1 MRYFKKLLLV
11 LLLIFSFAFNSFSV
25 LGYDEASNIYTVLD
39 NENSN
44 PLPDLFRKDASLN
57 ISGSAQFTAAQVE
70 NIINNIDSKKL
81 YIVDLRQESHGLLNE
96 NIAFMF
102 WNPNV
107 DLNDGLSSSEVLRVE
122 SKEISKIPISSV
134 MHIYNKKLD
143 LLKTVKVQSVLS
155 EKNLVASKNIN
166 YIRFAVKDNYI
177 PSDDIVDEF
186 VDFVKSEGNSSHLH
200 FHCEAGEGRTTTFM
214 AMYQMMNNKDNLSLD
229 EILQYQIKLGGISL
243 IDIPIRKD
251 FLNTF
256 YNYTKA
262 NIDSNF
268 EVPYSKWVERKV
280 I

>member
-1 MRYFKKLLLV
+1 MSYFKKLLLV
-11 LLLIFSFAFNSFSV
+11 LLLIFSFSFNSFSV
-25 LGYDEASNIYTVLD
+25 LGYDETSDIYTVLD

-44 PLPDLFRKDASLN
+44 PLPDRFRKDASLN
-57 ISGSAQFTAAQVE
+57 ISGSSQFTAAQVE
-70 NIINNIDSKKL
+70 NIINNIDSNKL

-155 EKNLVASKNIN
+155 EKNLVTSKNIN

-186 VDFVKSEGNSSHLH
+186 VDFVKSESNSSHLH

>member
-1 MRYFKKLLLV
+1 MSYFKKLLLV

-44 PLPDLFRKDASLN
+44 SLPNLFRKDASLN

-70 NIINNIDSKKL
+70 NIINNIDSNKL

-155 EKNLVASKNIN
+155 EKNLVTSKNIN

-186 VDFVKSEGNSSHLH
+186 VDFVKSEGTSSHLH

>member
-1 MRYFKKLLLV
+1 MSYFKKLLLV

-25 LGYDEASNIYTVLD
+25 LGYDETSDIYTILD
-39 NENSN
+39 NENLN
-44 PLPDLFRKDASLN
+44 PLPDRFRKDASLN

-122 SKEISKIPISSV
+122 SKEISKIPINSV

-155 EKNLVASKNIN
+155 EKNLVTSKNIN

-177 PSDDIVDEF
+177 PSDDIVDDF
-186 VDFVKSEGNSSHLH
+186 VEFVKSEGNSSHLH
-200 FHCEAGEGRTTTFM
+200 FHCDAGEGRTTTFM

-229 EILQYQIKLGGISL
+229 DILQYQINLGGIYL
-243 IDIPIRKD
+243 LDIPIRKD